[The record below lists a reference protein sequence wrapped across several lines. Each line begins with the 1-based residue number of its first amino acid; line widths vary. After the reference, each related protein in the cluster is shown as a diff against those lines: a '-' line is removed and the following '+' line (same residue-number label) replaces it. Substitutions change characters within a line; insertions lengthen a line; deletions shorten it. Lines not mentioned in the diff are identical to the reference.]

1 MYVFFSGVIEQV
13 GGFYM
18 YQFFVVYIYILYNL
32 FFVLFIILCV

>member
-18 YQFFVVYIYILYNL
+18 YQFFVVYIYNL
-32 FFVLFIILCV
+32 FFVLFVILCV